1 MYKIIND
8 VLEKIPD
15 EEIKNLAEQQA
26 EYEKTEEY
34 KQFKISEL
42 KQKLTETDYIACKIA
57 EGSATREEYSEIIAQ
72 REIWREEINRR
83 ETKAMVESMMKSQET
98 LE

>member
-1 MYKIIND
+1 MKSYVNGKYVELTEKDITR
-8 VLEKIPD
+8 LEL
-15 EEIKNLAEQQA
+15 EQA

-57 EGSATREEYSEIIAQ
+57 EGSATVEEYSEIITQ
-72 REIWREEINRR
+72 REAWREEINKL
-83 ETKAMVESMMKSQET
+83 ESMVESMMEN
-98 LE
+98 EEAEG

>member
-1 MYKIIND
+1 MYKIING

-15 EEIKNLAEQQA
+15 EELKNLAEQQA

-42 KQKLTETDYIACKIA
+42 KQKLTETNYIACMIA
-57 EGSATREEYSEIIAQ
+57 EGSATKEEYSDIIAQ
-72 REIWREEINRR
+72 RKSWREEIN
-83 ETKAMVESMMKSQET
+83 Q
-98 LE
+98 LERIQGTGGTI

>member
-1 MYKIIND
+1 MYKIING

-42 KQKLTETDYIACKIA
+42 KQKLTETDYIACKIS
-57 EGSATREEYSEIIAQ
+57 EGSATREEYSDIIFQ
-72 REIWREEINRR
+72 RKMWREEINKM
-83 ETKAMVESMMKSQET
+83 EAKQ
-98 LE
+98 